1 MVGSAE
7 TASPD
12 GTGEDFCGFKAN
24 GFPSSGAVCAP
35 FLWQYGSMTPLPTL
49 GGVNGQASWINN
61 RGEIVG
67 TAESFKLDPA
77 CPSPQKF
84 QFKPVIWENGQIEE
98 LPTFGSDVN
107 GYAFSINDS
116 GQAVGASGD
125 CTELQGNGT
134 YLAARHALL
143 WQTGT
148 VTNLGSLGGTGSGMG
163 IVALGINN
171 LGQAVGVSDLAGDE
185 TFHGFVWSRDTG
197 MQDVGT
203 LPGDVASGALAIND
217 AGEMIGVS
225 FDKDFNLTPFV
236 QQPGGVMTDLN
247 SLIPANSPLF
257 LFLACSINSR
267 GEIAGIGANE
277 AGEVHAFMATP
288 IGTAVGSE
296 RSVPALREAKKRV
309 VLSDTARKQLQ
320 QHLRFG
326 EVGRFIGPR

>member
-1 MVGSAE
+1 MN
-7 TASPD
+7 
-12 GTGEDFCGFKAN
+12 GEDFCGLKAD
-24 GFPSSGAVCAP
+24 GFPYNGAACVP

-67 TAESFKLDPA
+67 TSETFTLDPA

-125 CTELQGNGT
+125 CAALQGNGT
-134 YLAARHALL
+134 YLQARHALI

-148 VTNLGSLGGTGSGMG
+148 VTNLGTLGGTGKGMG
-163 IVALGINN
+163 IFALGINN
-171 LGQAVGVSDLAGDE
+171 QGQAVGVSDLAGDQ
-185 TFHGFVWSRDTG
+185 TFHGFVWSRETG

-225 FDKDFNLTPFV
+225 FDKDFNLTAFV

-247 SLIPANSPLF
+247 SLVPADSPLF
-257 LFLACSINSR
+257 LILACSINS
-267 GEIAGIGANE
+267 
-277 AGEVHAFMATP
+277 AGEH
-288 IGTAVGSE
+288 
-296 RSVPALREAKKRV
+296 RRYR
-309 VLSDTARKQLQ
+309 RNQN
-320 QHLRFG
+320 R
-326 EVGRFIGPR
+326 